1 MDSCSVND
9 DDTNKFTNVADDACC
24 EMIFENEIEQLFVG
38 GDEFWTGDSP
48 TKPYVGQV
56 FASIDA
62 AFSCYKGYSSF
73 SGFQVRRS
81 TQKTRRGLIVS
92 KYFVCSKAGSADNS
106 SSRDDDDIEPEA
118 SRISDTVGPVKKKR
132 RTVSGKCE
140 CSAKLVLKNVALKGY
155 VVSHFED
162 NHNHPFAN
170 DSEKH
175 FLRGNRC
182 MTAVLRNFAFNAA
195 SSNTGP
201 VRAFNF
207 LKSLT
212 GSYAAVG
219 ATAVDFKNWMRD
231 IKVFIGNHDADMILQ
246 KFKDKKET
254 SDNTFFYEYET
265 DSNGHLTRIFW
276 ADLEGQ
282 RSYDVFGDVVSFD
295 ATYRTNKYSMVF
307 VPFIG
312 VDNHWKSVTFAAA
325 LLDKEDIEN
334 FTWVFKM
341 FLKIMKHP
349 PKCII
354 TDQCAAMKAVIPKI
368 FPDSMHRLCMWHIL
382 QKFPSKLGV
391 VFCAE
396 SLFMEKLNK
405 FVWNSSLVPEEFEQG
420 WHSVL
425 EEYNLSDHSWL
436 KEMFELRHFWIPAY
450 FMDKSM
456 GGLLRTTSR
465 SESSNFY
472 FNHFVQKGDTLSEF
486 YMCYESAIAKQ
497 RNSYYELRNGDSK
510 FPKMVTE
517 MEIEK
522 DAASHYTRSIYYK
535 VRKEIKAACYHMSLD
550 NLVTADN
557 VKKCMIRDKH
567 VKDKVF
573 QVDLSLSSNDISCSC
588 HLLTRVGYP
597 CRHIFY
603 CLSLSS
609 IEQIPQQLLSKRWM
623 KNAVETYSTIDL
635 VAESNGSSDEDKRKS
650 TSKEVWFEFQGCV
663 DEVSS
668 DVNALGFVLA
678 GLKCLRAKA
687 REMVKNPQMSKKDV
701 IANMFG
707 VKPSAIITIKPPL
720 QSNNKGSRKRI
731 VGPAEKSAD
740 GRDRVRRMCKIC
752 KKKSYHDSRNCPK
765 KGLENNLSVH
775 QVEEPLNGEDTEM
788 SNPQ

>member
-9 DDTNKFTNVADDACC
+9 DDTNTFTNVADDACC
-24 EMIFENEIEQLFVG
+24 EMIFENEIEQLFG
-38 GDEFWTGDSP
+38 DGDEFWTGDSLA
-48 TKPYVGQV
+48 KPYVGQV

-62 AFSCYKGYSSF
+62 SLSCYKGYSSF

-81 TQKTRRGLIVS
+81 TKKTKRGVIVS
-92 KYFVCSKAGSADNS
+92 KYFACSKAGSADNS
-106 SSRDDDDIEPEA
+106 SSRDDDDIESEA
-118 SRISDTVGPVKKKR
+118 SRISDTVGPVKKR
-132 RTVSGKCE
+132 MNS
-140 CSAKLVLKNVALKGY
+140 
-155 VVSHFED
+155 FW
-162 NHNHPFAN
+162 
-170 DSEKH
+170 
-175 FLRGNRC
+175 C
-182 MTAVLRNFAFNAA
+182 MTVVLRNFAFNVA

-212 GSYAAVG
+212 GSYADVG

-231 IKVFIGNHDADMILQ
+231 IKVFIGKHDADMILQ
-246 KFKDKKET
+246 K
-254 SDNTFFYEYET
+254 S
-265 DSNGHLTRIFW
+265 
-276 ADLEGQ
+276 
-282 RSYDVFGDVVSFD
+282 FGDVVSFD
-295 ATYRTNKYSMVF
+295 ATYHTNKYNMVF

-312 VDNHWKSVTFAAA
+312 VNNHRKSVTFAAA

-354 TDQCAAMKAVIPKI
+354 TDQCVAMKAVIPKI

-436 KEMFELRHFWIPAY
+436 KEMFELRQFWILAY

-456 GGLLRTTSR
+456 GGLLRTITSR

-522 DAASHYTRSIYYK
+522 DASSQYTRSIYYK
-535 VRKEIKAACYHMSLD
+535 VRKEIKVVCYHMSLD
-550 NLVTADN
+550 NLVTANN

-588 HLLTRVGYP
+588 HLFTRVGYP
-597 CRHIFY
+597 
-603 CLSLSS
+603 L
-609 IEQIPQQLLSKRWM
+609 
-623 KNAVETYSTIDL
+623 ETYSTIDL
-635 VAESNGSSDEDKRKS
+635 VVASNASSDEDKRKS
-650 TSKEVWFEFQGCV
+650 TSKEAWFEFQGCV
-663 DEVSS
+663 DEVFS

-687 REMVKNPQMSKKDV
+687 REMVKNPQMTKKDV

-707 VKPSAIITIKPPL
+707 VKPSAVITIKPPL

-752 KKKSYHDSRNCPK
+752 KKKSYHDSRNCPQ
-765 KGLENNLSVH
+765 KGLEKNLSVH

-788 SNPQ
+788 SDLQ